1 MVDFGNLD
9 DVDDRHGD
17 VDVDREVDIVY
28 FVKAKRCDLLVVGT
42 LPKIHPFSYR
52 DPSLKEPF

>member
-17 VDVDREVDIVY
+17 VDVNGEVDIVH
-28 FVKAKRCDLLVVGT
+28 FVKAERCDLLVVIV
-42 LPKIHPFSYR
+42 LHE
-52 DPSLKEPF
+52 D